1 MSDVD
6 AITAL
11 CSRFP
16 DHAQSIRRL
25 HAKDATF
32 RAICEDYAEAVRA
45 LEYWQAADFSSRKKA
60 EEYRRMVEELED
72 EALAALKAS
81 ESNERR

>member
-1 MSDVD
+1 M
-6 AITAL
+6 

-25 HAKDATF
+25 HAEDATF
-32 RAICEDYAEAVRA
+32 SANCEDYAEAVRA
-45 LEYWQAADFSSRKKA
+45 LEYWQQAGLSSRKKA
-60 EEYRRMVEELED
+60 EEYRRMVEELEH

-81 ESNERR
+81 ESN